1 MFLVKIKRVKQH
13 FYQHRNFLHSLSL
26 IYFARLTKVK
36 TDFMKWA
43 DKQDD
48 KDRHTPIYAPFVF
61 AFADIYTYNFIHRNI
76 PYIHG
81 SFIYKNK
88 EKLLN

>member
-1 MFLVKIKRVKQH
+1 
-13 FYQHRNFLHSLSL
+13 
-26 IYFARLTKVK
+26 
-36 TDFMKWA
+36 MKWA